1 MIHNI
6 QLLRNFREIK
16 IFFRELEKKLSREFP
31 TKHAQLSQLKLL
43 TWTFRS
49 ITML

>member
-16 IFFRELEKKLSREFP
+16 IFFRELEKNFRENFQQN
-31 TKHAQLSQLKLL
+31 THS
-43 TWTFRS
+43 FRN
-49 ITML
+49 

>member
-16 IFFRELEKKLSREFP
+16 IFFRELEKK
-31 TKHAQLSQLKLL
+31 
-43 TWTFRS
+43 TFARIS
-49 ITML
+49 NKTCTAFAIKTPYMDL